1 MKIAILISALV
12 SVALAKVDYTGH
24 QVYRAFPNKL
34 QHEIIKGFGDSVNMD
49 VWSDYRG
56 EGDFIDFRVSPDWKP
71 KIDVL
76 LARNR
81 ISHEVFVEDLEVSFA
96 NQVDLNAPR
105 LGPADPQFYE
115 KYHSFSEISN
125 WIDEFVSMNSALVGV
140 TNIGKSYEGRDIRSV
155 KVSTGAGRLA
165 FVINC
170 GLHAREWVTPATCM
184 YTIKLLLTSRYG
196 IDDAVTNVMNQ
207 VDIYFIPVSNPDGYE
222 YTWTTDRM
230 WRKTRSAANSDCLT
244 KCYGVDPNRNWDN
257 HWNSPG
263 GSSTTCC
270 SDTFRGPAPFSEV
283 EVYSQKQFVMG
294 IPNVRAYIDVHAY
307 SQYWMYPYGWSETP
321 TKDATK
327 LEQVGQDSID
337 AIRAVH
343 GKIYET
349 GSIAN
354 VIYVATGS
362 SADYFYEEG
371 ITCSFA
377 AELRDQGRYGFA
389 LPEAQILPTGEEAFA
404 GLMVMA
410 RAVADGTC

>member
-96 NQVDLNAPR
+96 NRVDLNAPR

-115 KYHSFSEISN
+115 KYHTFSEISN

-155 KVSTGAGRLA
+155 KVSTGADRPA

-184 YTIKLLLTSRYG
+184 YVANQLTSRYG

-257 HWNSPG
+257 HWNATE
-263 GSSTTCC
+263 GSSDKCC
-270 SDTFRGPAPFSEV
+270 SDTFRGPEAFSEV
-283 EVYSQKQFVMG
+283 EVSSQRDFVLN
-294 IPNVRAYIDVHAY
+294 IPKVKAYIDVHAY

-321 TKDATK
+321 AKDENTLAK
-327 LEQVGQDSID
+327 VGKDSID
-337 AIRAVH
+337 AIEAVH
-343 GKIYET
+343 GKKYVT

-362 SADYFYEEG
+362 SADYFYDEG

-377 AELRDQGRYGFA
+377 AELRDRGRYGFE